1 MSAIVEICESNG
13 ATETI
18 THNITNSNMGDT
30 DAPNLDPITY
40 PILPGDNSYA
50 KYQRLHVTDMG
61 GSSVIKN
68 IRVWRTG
75 SLTAGCS
82 HKTNASTTNYI
93 PLSYAQPVKTAIP
106 GVDKDM
112 PTSPPTS
119 ANLGINGSLTGQLT
133 APGYS
138 DYLVHQIQ
146 TTTSATAGTTTQL
159 NFRYDEIV

>member
-30 DAPNLDPITY
+30 DAPNLDPVTY

-82 HKTNASTTNYI
+82 HKTNATTTSYTA
-93 PLSYAQPVKTAIP
+93 LSYSQPVKTAIT

-112 PTSPPTS
+112 PTSPPSS
-119 ANLGINGSLTGQLT
+119 ANLGIGGSLTGQLT
-133 APGYS
+133 ATGYS

-146 TTTSATAGTTTQL
+146 TTSSATAGTTTQL